1 MHGVRS
7 PRQRNE
13 SEVITLEVFIFIYL
27 LLIIF
32 IFLLGNELIT
42 NVKVKRISMKDKKN
56 YP

>member
-13 SEVITLEVFIFIYL
+13 REVTTLEVFIFIYL